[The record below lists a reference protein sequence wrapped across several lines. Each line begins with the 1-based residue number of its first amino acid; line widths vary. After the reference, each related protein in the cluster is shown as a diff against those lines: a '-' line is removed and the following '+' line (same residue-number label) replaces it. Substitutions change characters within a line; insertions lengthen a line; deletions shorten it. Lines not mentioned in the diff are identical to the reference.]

1 MRFLTSKHHLCTPV
15 PLRSAIT
22 AWQITLQL
30 RPPPRQ
36 STRWMQPSQCS
47 PEFNFTRENAFERKR
62 VKAGPVAQT
71 RFPTTTPGATLR
83 EKTQGFVRFLTSK
96 HHLCTPVPLR
106 SAITAW
112 QITLQLRPPPRQ
124 STRWM
129 QPSQCSP
136 EFNFTRE
143 NAFERKRVKAGPV
156 AQTRFPTTTP
166 GATLRE
172 KTQGFVRFLT
182 SKHHLYSRS
191 AAICHH
197 CLANHTTTA
206 SASRPPLSS
215 HPYIFPHPYSL
226 HL

>member
-1 MRFLTSKHHLCTPV
+1 MRFL
-15 PLRSAIT
+15 A
-22 AWQITLQL
+22 
-30 RPPPRQ
+30 
-36 STRWMQPSQCS
+36 
-47 PEFNFTRENAFERKR
+47 
-62 VKAGPVAQT
+62 
-71 RFPTTTPGATLR
+71 
-83 EKTQGFVRFLTSK
+83 SK

-215 HPYIFPHPYSL
+215 HPYTFPHPYSL
-226 HL
+226 HLSNLENPRFTERTSTNLGRSHRLPHVCTIMIYGKLGG